1 MIEFHLS
8 GGHAI
13 KKQGKEQHSINDQ
26 IVHREVRLIDK
37 AGKQLGVFPIEQAK
51 RMAKDAGLDLVL
63 VADKVAPVICK
74 LIDYGQFR
82 YESRKKRSQSKV
94 VKDVLKEVKVSC
106 KIADGDYKVR
116 LKRAHDFLAKGY
128 KVKVS
133 LFFRG
138 REIVHADLGVKVM
151 ERFVEDSVDYGKP
164 LSNDIKLSGRNL
176 SVVLAPQKKVV
187 GKPQQ

>member
-1 MIEFHLS
+1 
-8 GGHAI
+8 
-13 KKQGKEQHSINDQ
+13 
-26 IVHREVRLIDK
+26 
-37 AGKQLGVFPIEQAK
+37 
-51 RMAKDAGLDLVL
+51 MAKDAGLDLVL
-63 VADKVAPVICK
+63 VADKATPVICK

-116 LKRAHDFLAKGY
+116 LKRAHDFLTKGY

-176 SVVLAPQKKVV
+176 SVVLAPHKKLV